1 MFHDP
6 YDQRHIVPTPLIRGV
21 DAGRTRCEANDAVFR
36 TKLSDAS
43 TVFNVGRDL
52 DFIVKTPA
60 GLKF

>member
-6 YDQRHIVPTPLIRGV
+6 YDQRHIVATPVIRGV
-21 DAGRTRCEANDAVFR
+21 DAGRIRCEANDAVFC

-52 DFIVKTPA
+52 AFIVKTPA